1 MHQHSHSR
9 SPRKRREREGD
20 RNVFEE
26 TMVENFPNLKKEIEN
41 TEDSKQNESKQTH
54 AKTYHN

>member
-1 MHQHSHSR
+1 
-9 SPRKRREREGD
+9 
-20 RNVFEE
+20 
-26 TMVENFPNLKKEIEN
+26 MVENFPNLKKEIEN